1 MDLGR
6 RSFIKGASM
15 VAVSVPAVAA
25 ASVAPASTTLHE
37 TDVLVAGGGGAL
49 REDGYDAA
57 LARREGPSEDA
68 QGSRRVFGMSAV

>member
-37 TDVLVAGGGGAL
+37 TDVQAAGTA
-49 REDGYDAA
+49 AA
-57 LARREGPSEDA
+57 LCVKTGATPRSLDA
-68 QGSRRVFGMSAV
+68 TALAKTLKNQGVFLG